1 MGGVAEGVTVDV
13 RCADTGEYD
22 GGGAAH
28 GAEEG
33 CVDWTKLCDGGHCG
47 GSLGGCRESGGVLY
61 VCWRRCIRGGP
72 MTRTAG
78 LRRLRRVAA
87 RPICVN
93 SPSP

>member
-47 GSLGGCRESGGVLY
+47 GFAGWMQGERWCVVCVLA
-61 VCWRRCIRGGP
+61 P
-72 MTRTAG
+72 
-78 LRRLRRVAA
+78 AA
-87 RPICVN
+87 FGEGR
-93 SPSP
+93 